1 MGDGSFNLFAGG
13 NREVTLLRAKIRQL
27 RIEILGTEYVMRGR
41 GSRIVVMRCLGME
54 TIEWRLDALATRPAI
69 AGPLTS

>member
-41 GSRIVVMRCLGME
+41 GSRIIVMRCLGME
-54 TIEWRLDALATRPAI
+54 TQTRVATRPAI

>member
-27 RIEILGTEYVMRGR
+27 RIEIFSARNTSCAE
-41 GSRIVVMRCLGME
+41 E
-54 TIEWRLDALATRPAI
+54 AAAL
-69 AGPLTS
+69 S